1 MKIIRRAKKSV
12 SSLLNSRPRK
22 KTIESELL
30 ASCLVGDGREEQCAS
45 SEAPVKLPQSRPGHW
60 TPGRGMASCSRSE
73 RDGETDM
80 HGCVGKR
87 QSNPCID
94 RNLLYL
100 QVPSD
105 ETILSLIIFFIKINI
120 YSLRPEI

>member
-1 MKIIRRAKKSV
+1 MCLLG
-12 SSLLNSRPRK
+12 SSG
-22 KTIESELL
+22 E
-30 ASCLVGDGREEQCAS
+30 ASAEQT
-45 SEAPVKLPQSRPGHW
+45 R

-73 RDGETDM
+73 SDGETDM
-80 HGCVGKR
+80 YGCVGKR

-105 ETILSLIIFFIKINI
+105 ETILSLILFFFIKINI